1 MNIHNTSR
9 IYIYI
14 DDEKPLIYD
23 LKFHVTNRQL
33 YRFTMY
39 DVTV

>member
-1 MNIHNTSR
+1 MYV
-9 IYIYI
+9 YICNKV

-33 YRFTMY
+33 YKFTKY